1 MANSKVVSEFGRKC
15 DLEAILAKGHD
26 SCPDETDI
34 KKPEHGI
41 KWIKR
46 KTTECDK
53 TNSKLFLIL

>member
-34 KKPEHGI
+34 KKPEHRTKRI
-41 KWIKR
+41 KS
-46 KTTECDK
+46 KTTEWGKRAANCY
-53 TNSKLFLIL
+53 